1 MGDFTDAEE
10 RLLKNITDRRLR
22 SNLEKIREAAED
34 IWAEDSTRVVQFYT
48 DHGIRHSERL
58 AEIADD
64 LLEAN
69 NGSAL
74 SSDEMYLLLAGI
86 YLHDIGMQCDI
97 LRFPEIKICAEELG
111 AEFGPSFAEHAE
123 EKYNLEMQK
132 AIRKNHQFL
141 TAAWID
147 YAYRTGD
154 TTLGPV
160 AKDISSKLVDDL
172 IDVCKHHS
180 KLPIAGCPLIFKY
193 NPNGR

>member
-1 MGDFTDAEE
+1 
-10 RLLKNITDRRLR
+10 
-22 SNLEKIREAAED
+22 
-34 IWAEDSTRVVQFYT
+34 
-48 DHGIRHSERL
+48 
-58 AEIADD
+58 
-64 LLEAN
+64 
-69 NGSAL
+69 
-74 SSDEMYLLLAGI
+74 
-86 YLHDIGMQCDI
+86 MQCDI
-97 LRFPEIKICAEELG
+97 LRFPEIKACAETLG
-111 AEFGPSFAEHAE
+111 AEFGPGFAEHAD

-180 KLPIAGCPLIFKY
+180 KLPVAGCAQTFKY
-193 NPNGR
+193 NPKGRKRLIASLLRFSDELDIDVHRVTLATVKNF